1 LELSTLFI
9 TDANWLQ
16 AHPSIFIL
24 GFPLFWCLTTFLI
37 GAFSGWLI
45 LARKFRAE
53 NDFAGEKFCFSSA
66 YMRFFSH
73 YGNILTFGANS
84 SGLYMSIFAL
94 FRAGHPP
101 LLIPW
106 SEIKVIQG
114 ESSFLLKRRRLVL
127 GREESIPL
135 SISHSLT
142 EHLKRAAGPAWP
154 IESLGA

>member
-1 LELSTLFI
+1 
-9 TDANWLQ
+9 
-16 AHPSIFIL
+16 
-24 GFPLFWCLTTFLI
+24 
-37 GAFSGWLI
+37 
-45 LARKFRAE
+45 
-53 NDFAGEKFCFSSA
+53 
-66 YMRFFSH
+66 MRFYSH

-114 ESSFLLKRRRLVL
+114 ESGFLLKRRRLIL

-135 SISHSLT
+135 SISQSLT

-154 IESLGA
+154 IESPGA